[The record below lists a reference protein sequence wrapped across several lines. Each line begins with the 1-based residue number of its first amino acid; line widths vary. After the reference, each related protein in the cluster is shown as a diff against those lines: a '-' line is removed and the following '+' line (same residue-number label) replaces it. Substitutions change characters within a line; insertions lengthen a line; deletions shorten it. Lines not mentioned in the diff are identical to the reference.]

1 MMILKSKIEDYS
13 EAEFTALIN
22 EFFDNPGKLKGDKLG
37 DHIKKLTD
45 HFLSLTDHPAR
56 SDLIFYPAPG
66 VEDSPAGIISELKA
80 WLAANGKPG
89 FRQG

>member
-1 MMILKSKIEDYS
+1 MVLKSKIEDYS
-13 EAEFTALIN
+13 EAEFTEFLN
-22 EFFDNPGKLKGDKLG
+22 EFFENPGKFKGDQLG
-37 DHIKKLTD
+37 SHIKKLTD

-66 VEDSPAGIISELKA
+66 VEDSPAGVISVLKA

-89 FRQG
+89 FRQD